1 MSLCKKQSG
10 VKFLLMFNIVIF
22 GPPGSGKGTQSVRL
36 KEKYGLV
43 HLSTGDILRDAMS
56 KKTPLGVKAQE
67 YMGKGELVPD
77 EDVIG
82 MLMGVLDE
90 NMDSNGFI
98 FDGFP
103 RTENQALFLKEN
115 LEKRDTMI
123 HALLTLEVDREE
135 LIERLINRG
144 KQSGRSDDK
153 LSVIENR
160 INVYH
165 DQTAPVIEF
174 YKKLDKYYPVAGMGT
189 IDEIFD
195 RLCGVIEGSIL
206 I

>member
-1 MSLCKKQSG
+1 
-10 VKFLLMFNIVIF
+10 MFNIVIF

-36 KEKYGLV
+36 KKKYGLV
-43 HLSTGDILRDAMS
+43 HLSTGDILRDALA
-56 KKTPLGVKAQE
+56 KKTGLGVKAQE
-67 YMGKGELVPD
+67 YMDKGELVPD

-82 MLMGVLDE
+82 MLMKVLDE
-90 NMDSNGFI
+90 NMNSNGFI

-103 RTENQALFLKEN
+103 RTGKQALFLKEN

-123 HALLTLEVDREE
+123 YALLTLDVEKEE
-135 LIERLINRG
+135 LIKRLIDRG
-144 KQSGRSDDK
+144 KKTGRSDDK

-160 INVYH
+160 IKVYH

-174 YKKLDKYYPVAGMGT
+174 FRKMDKYYPVDGMGT

-195 RLCGVIEGSIL
+195 RLCRVIEEVIK
-206 I
+206 

>member
-1 MSLCKKQSG
+1 ML
-10 VKFLLMFNIVIF
+10 NIVIF
-22 GPPGSGKGTQSVRL
+22 GPPGSGKGTQSAKL

-56 KKTPLGVKAQE
+56 NKTPLGIKAKE
-67 YMGKGELVPD
+67 YMEKGELVPD

-82 MLMGVLDE
+82 MLMKVLDV

-103 RTENQALFLKEN
+103 RTEKQAIALNKNLKE
-115 LEKRDTMI
+115 RDTSI
-123 HALLTLEVDREE
+123 HALLTLDVDRDE
-135 LIERLINRG
+135 LIKRLVNRG
-144 KQSGRSDDK
+144 KQSGRSDDE

-165 DQTAPVIEF
+165 EQTAPVIEF
-174 YKKLDKYYPVAGMGT
+174 YKKMGKYHPVDGMGT

-195 RLCGVIEGSIL
+195 RLCKVIEEVIR
-206 I
+206 

>member
-1 MSLCKKQSG
+1 
-10 VKFLLMFNIVIF
+10 MFNIVIF

-103 RTENQALFLKEN
+103 RTEKQALFLKEN

-123 HALLTLEVDREE
+123 HALLTLEVEREE

-160 INVYH
+160 ITVYH
-165 DQTAPVIEF
+165 DQTTPVIEF

-195 RLCGVIEGSIL
+195 RLCEVIEKVKI
-206 I
+206 

>member
-1 MSLCKKQSG
+1 
-10 VKFLLMFNIVIF
+10 MFNIVIF

-90 NMDSNGFI
+90 NMDSKGFI

-123 HALLTLEVDREE
+123 HALLTLEVGREE

-160 INVYH
+160 ITVYH
-165 DQTAPVIEF
+165 DQTTPVIEF

-195 RLCGVIEGSIL
+195 RLCGVIEEVKS
-206 I
+206 

>member
-1 MSLCKKQSG
+1 
-10 VKFLLMFNIVIF
+10 MFNIVIF

-43 HLSTGDILRDAMS
+43 HLSTGDILRDAME
-56 KKTPLGVKAQE
+56 KKTSLGVKAQE
-67 YMGKGELVPD
+67 YMDKGELVPD

-90 NMDSNGFI
+90 NMDSKGFI

-103 RTENQALFLKEN
+103 RTEKQALFLKEN

-123 HALLTLEVDREE
+123 YALLTLDVDRKE
-135 LIERLINRG
+135 LIKRLIDRG
-144 KQSGRSDDK
+144 KKTGRSDDE

-189 IDEIFD
+189 IDDIFK
-195 RLCGVIEGSIL
+195 RLCEVIEEVKS
-206 I
+206 

>member
-1 MSLCKKQSG
+1 MLLCKKQSG
-10 VKFLLMFNIVIF
+10 VKSLFMFNIVIF
-22 GPPGSGKGTQSVRL
+22 GPPGSGKGTQSVKI
-36 KEKYGLV
+36 KEKYRLV
-43 HLSTGDILRDAMS
+43 HLSTGDILRDAME
-56 KKTPLGVKAQE
+56 KKTPMGIKAQE
-67 YMGKGELVPD
+67 YMKKGELVPD
-77 EDVIG
+77 EDVIS

-103 RTENQALFLKEN
+103 RTEKQALFLKNN

-123 HALLTLEVDREE
+123 HALLTLEVDRDE
-135 LIERLINRG
+135 LIKRLVDRG

-195 RLCGVIEGSIL
+195 RLCKVIEEVKS
-206 I
+206 

>member
-1 MSLCKKQSG
+1 MLLCKKQSG
-10 VKFLLMFNIVIF
+10 VKSLFMFNIVIF
-22 GPPGSGKGTQSVRL
+22 GPPGSGKGTQSVKI
-36 KEKYGLV
+36 KEKYRLV
-43 HLSTGDILRDAMS
+43 HLSTGDILRDAME
-56 KKTPLGVKAQE
+56 KKTPMGIKAQE
-67 YMGKGELVPD
+67 YMKKGELVPD
-77 EDVIG
+77 EDVIS

-103 RTENQALFLKEN
+103 RTEKQALFLKNN

-123 HALLTLEVDREE
+123 HALLTLEVDRDE
-135 LIERLINRG
+135 LIKRLVDRG

-195 RLCGVIEGSIL
+195 RLCEVIEEVKK
-206 I
+206 

>member
-1 MSLCKKQSG
+1 MLLCKKQSG
-10 VKFLLMFNIVIF
+10 VKSLFMFNIVIF
-22 GPPGSGKGTQSVRL
+22 GPPGSGKGTQSVKI
-36 KEKYGLV
+36 KEKYRLV
-43 HLSTGDILRDAMS
+43 HLSTGDILRDAME
-56 KKTPLGVKAQE
+56 KKTPMGIKAQE
-67 YMGKGELVPD
+67 YMKKGELVPD
-77 EDVIG
+77 EDVIS

-103 RTENQALFLKEN
+103 RTEKQALFLKNN

-123 HALLTLEVDREE
+123 HALLTLEVDRDE
-135 LIERLINRG
+135 LIKRLVDRG

-195 RLCGVIEGSIL
+195 RLCKVIDEVKS
-206 I
+206 

>member
-1 MSLCKKQSG
+1 
-10 VKFLLMFNIVIF
+10 MFNIVIF

-36 KEKYGLV
+36 KEKYRLI
-43 HLSTGDILRDAMS
+43 HLSTGDILRDAMA

-67 YMGKGELVPD
+67 YMSKGELVPD

-103 RTENQALFLKEN
+103 RTEKQALFLKEN

-123 HALLTLEVDREE
+123 HALLTLDVDREE
-135 LIERLINRG
+135 LITRLVDRG
-144 KQSGRSDDK
+144 KRSGRSDDE

-174 YKKLDKYYPVAGMGT
+174 YKKLDKYYPVAGMGA

-195 RLCGVIEGSIL
+195 RLCEVIEEVKS
-206 I
+206 

>member
-1 MSLCKKQSG
+1 
-10 VKFLLMFNIVIF
+10 MFNIVIF
-22 GPPGSGKGTQSVRL
+22 GPPGSGKGTQSVKL
-36 KEKYGLV
+36 KEKYRLV
-43 HLSTGDILRDAMS
+43 HLSTGDILRDAME

-67 YMGKGELVPD
+67 YMKKGELVPD
-77 EDVIG
+77 EDVIS

-103 RTENQALFLKEN
+103 RTEKQALFLKNN

-123 HALLTLEVDREE
+123 HALLTLDVDREE
-135 LIERLINRG
+135 LITRLIDRG
-144 KQSGRSDDK
+144 KRSGRSDDK

-195 RLCGVIEGSIL
+195 RLCKVIEEVTKQTV
-206 I
+206 

>member
-1 MSLCKKQSG
+1 
-10 VKFLLMFNIVIF
+10 MFNIVIF

-43 HLSTGDILRDAMS
+43 HLSTGDILRDAMA
-56 KKTPLGVKAQE
+56 KKTPLGAKAQE
-67 YMGKGELVPD
+67 YMEKGELVPD

-90 NMDSNGFI
+90 NMDSKGFI

-103 RTENQALFLKEN
+103 RTEKQALFLKEN

-123 HALLTLEVDREE
+123 HALLTLEVEREE

-165 DQTAPVIEF
+165 DQTTPVIEF